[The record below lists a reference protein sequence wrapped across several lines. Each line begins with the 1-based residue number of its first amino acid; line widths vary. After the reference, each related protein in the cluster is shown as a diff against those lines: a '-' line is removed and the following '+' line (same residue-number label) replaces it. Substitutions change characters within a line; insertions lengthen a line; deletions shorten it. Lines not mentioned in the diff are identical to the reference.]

1 MMDKEQLL
9 ETLYDSAKKILHE
22 QKGTL
27 HPFEVIETIRE
38 TLHVT
43 DTVLGE
49 PKLSPFE
56 IWELIQAVSIE
67 ALNPYDEI

>member
-1 MMDKEQLL
+1 MDKEQLL

-22 QKGTL
+22 KEGTL
-27 HPFEVIETIRE
+27 HPFDVITAIKA
-38 TLHVT
+38 TLHFNDAVF
-43 DTVLGE
+43 GE
-49 PKLSPFE
+49 PELSPFE

>member
-1 MMDKEQLL
+1 MDKEQLL

-27 HPFEVIETIRE
+27 HPFDVITAIKA
-38 TLHVT
+38 TLHFNNV
-43 DTVLGE
+43 VIGE
-49 PKLSPFE
+49 SGLSPFE

-67 ALNPYDEI
+67 ALNPYDEV